1 MLEGKIKEYQQ
12 AADVLFL
19 LLKELHVEY
28 NRIDVHEIL
37 EMNSILP
44 NF

>member
-1 MLEGKIKEYQQ
+1 MLQGKIKAHQQ
-12 AADVLFL
+12 VADVLF